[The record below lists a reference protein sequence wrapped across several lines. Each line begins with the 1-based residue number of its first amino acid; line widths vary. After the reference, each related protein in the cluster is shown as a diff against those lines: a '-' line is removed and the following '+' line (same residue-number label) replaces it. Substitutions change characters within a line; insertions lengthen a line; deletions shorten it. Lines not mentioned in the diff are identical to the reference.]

1 VPAEL
6 NAARTVS
13 FATLGCRLN
22 QVDTQQIQTLLE
34 ARGFRTVSIDEPAD
48 VVVVNTCTVTAR
60 AELSDRQAIR
70 RAARV
75 SPRAKLVVTGCWAQ
89 TSPGEVAGLAEVDLV
104 VGNADKHRLPELID
118 RVGAERVQVSDIG
131 EVRALEVTPA
141 ARLGGRS
148 RAFLKVQ
155 DGCQHRCAFCV
166 VPLARG
172 ASRSLEP
179 AVVLDQARQLVGA
192 GHPEIVLTGVDL
204 GYYGADL
211 VPRTSLAALVQ
222 ALADIPGLRW
232 VRLSSLLPAY
242 FTPELLE
249 VVTASPVVAPH
260 LHIPLQSGS
269 DRVLKA
275 MRRPYN
281 TRMYRVLVDRL
292 AAARPRLG
300 LGADVIA
307 GFPGETDEDFAE
319 TAALV
324 RDLPFS
330 YLHVFPYSAR
340 AGTEAAGLP
349 GRVDARVATRR
360 SALLRDIGRA
370 KSDAFR
376 RGLIGHVE
384 DVLVLETVDRVTGG
398 LVGLTGNFVEAV
410 FTGRPEL
417 MRTLVRIRV
426 TGVQDERTLGEL
438 DAAGAGAR

>member
-1 VPAEL
+1 MPAEL

-89 TSPGEVAGLAEVDLV
+89 TSPGEVAGLADVDLV

-179 AVVLDQARQLVGA
+179 AVVLDQARQLVGE

-204 GYYGADL
+204 GHYGADL
-211 VPRTSLAALVQ
+211 MPRTSLAALVQ
-222 ALADIPGLRW
+222 ALADISGLRW

-249 VVTASPVVAPH
+249 VLTASPAVAPH
-260 LHIPLQSGS
+260 FHIPLQSGS

-281 TRMYRVLVDRL
+281 TRMYRALVDRL

-307 GFPGETDEDFAE
+307 GFPGETEEDFAE
-319 TAALV
+319 TATLV

-340 AGTEAAGLP
+340 AGTEAAGLG
-349 GRVDARVATRR
+349 GRVDAHVATRR

-384 DVLVLETVDRVTGG
+384 DVLVLETADRVTGG

-410 FTGRPEL
+410 FAGPAEL
-417 MRTLVRIRV
+417 MRTLVRVRV
-426 TGVQDERTLGEL
+426 TGVHDERTLGEL
-438 DAAGAGAR
+438 DTVGAGAR